1 MWLKDTTGLGLLIL
15 IRHIRKTYRVGQK
28 KKPSNLVE
36 GQVEG
41 LSNKELGFHYNLLV

>member
-1 MWLKDTTGLGLLIL
+1 MWLKDATGLILMIL
-15 IRHIRKTYRVGQK
+15 IVNIRKTYNLRSK

-41 LSNKELGFHYNLLV
+41 LINKELLFHYN